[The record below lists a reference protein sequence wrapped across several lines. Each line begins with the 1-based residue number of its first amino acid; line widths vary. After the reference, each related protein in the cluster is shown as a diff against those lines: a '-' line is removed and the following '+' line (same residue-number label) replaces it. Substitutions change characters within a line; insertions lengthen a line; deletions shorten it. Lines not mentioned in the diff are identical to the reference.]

1 MSLTQLRTVYEG
13 LGGGYRTGPLAPP
26 NVGPSQNV
34 QPRIPMATPFASVP
48 GPREP
53 MPTTTQQN
61 KKTNVQ
67 IPVARMSLKPIQ
79 EGSIVFVERSPHYHG
94 AMGRAQQ
101 TPHHVVDLRS
111 LNKYLL
117 ETTDRPLVDA
127 DTDTCADAADLA
139 TLGVGAATPAVGKC
153 FPWRLDGV
161 VNNSE
166 MTAKPAFESSA
177 VITNVAVQ
185 GPCRLLNN
193 DEQQRCERKKA
204 HPGSVVYVARWKRV
218 YVPYAVAPGSAKEAL
233 WRGFLAETIK
243 PSNQRDPDQMR
254 ALEEQ
259 LRCVDCLSAFSSTQ
273 LSTGEYKVVEPD
285 PSKHPYPDFVLDPA
299 NPAAGTY
306 SLVPAV
312 ILESNALALTALT
325 GGAGAYRPFFGTGRL
340 AGAWGLEVMVD
351 LWKLGTTLDS
361 NQAGPGMRGG
371 VLTINV
377 SIEHLPAF
385 SAHDM
390 DAIDQQSLI
399 EGPEGWYH
407 LLRVRTATSATP
419 ENGRTEQ
426 PEIKELLKAGD
437 IIDPALLKQL
447 SDVIGSDQA
456 PGAQA
461 AGPIAGVASMA
472 FLANVGSDGLRK
484 AQRWI
489 FQNLCASPYTSSRTR
504 TRLAALPLQR
514 LRAMKSS
521 FDPGAG
527 SEAERLAIL
536 REALAI
542 DPHGV
547 CRTMADKILTDE
559 APFGGPNDRYGSL
572 SDRRVL
578 TAWGAAVTSGML
590 APLRG
595 RPSLVEYL
603 VDRWVQPTGSAGLG
617 EPLRLRKEP
626 QDPTYAAGTTAALE
640 ASTSA

>member
-13 LGGGYRTGPLAPP
+13 LGGGAYRTGPLAPP
-26 NVGPSQNV
+26 NVGPSQDV
-34 QPRIPMATPFASVP
+34 QPRIPMDTPFASVP

-94 AMGRAQQ
+94 EMGRAQQ

-111 LNKYLL
+111 LNEYLL

-127 DTDTCADAADLA
+127 ATDTCADAADLA
-139 TLGVGAATPAVGKC
+139 ILGVGATTSAVGRC

-193 DEQQRCERKKA
+193 DEQQRCERRKA

-218 YVPYAVAPGSAKEAL
+218 YVPYALAPGSAREAQ

-243 PSNQRDPDQMR
+243 PANQRDALQIR
-254 ALEEQ
+254 ALEQQ
-259 LRCVDCLSAFSSTQ
+259 LRCVDCVSAFSSTQ
-273 LSTGEYKVVEPD
+273 LSTDEYRVVEPD
-285 PSKHPYPDFVLDPA
+285 PTKHPYSAFVLDPN
-299 NPAAGTY
+299 NPAQTY

-312 ILESNALALTALT
+312 ILEANAFALTALT

-385 SAHDM
+385 SAHDV
-390 DAIDQQSLI
+390 DAIDRQSLI

-407 LLRVRTATSATP
+407 MLRVRTATSATP
-419 ENGRTEQ
+419 EDGRTEQ
-426 PEIKELLKAGD
+426 PEIKKLLDKGD
-437 IIDPALLKQL
+437 IVDPRLLKQV
-447 SDVIGSDQA
+447 SDVIGSNQL
-456 PGAQA
+456 PGAGA
-461 AGPIAGVASMA
+461 TGPVAGVPVLQV
-472 FLANVGSDGLRK
+472 LAVAGNDGLRK
-484 AQRWI
+484 AQRWM
-489 FQNLCASPYTSSRTR
+489 FENLCRSPHTSSTTR
-504 TRLAALPLQR
+504 TRLAALLLQQ
-514 LRAMKSS
+514 LRAMKSD
-521 FDPGAG
+521 FDPGAAL
-527 SEAERLAIL
+527 EAERLAIL
-536 REALAI
+536 REALVV

-547 CRTMADKILTDE
+547 CRTMADEPFTNE
-559 APFGGPNDRYGSL
+559 APHGGPNDKYGSL
-572 SDRRVL
+572 CRVPVH

-590 APLRG
+590 ARLRG
-595 RPSLVEYL
+595 RSSLVEYL
-603 VDRWVQPTGSAGLG
+603 VNRWVLPTGR
-617 EPLRLRKEP
+617 PLRLRKEP

-640 ASTSA
+640 ASTSK